1 MGTTK
6 AVGDSS
12 ASLSLAQLTKT
23 VNLAEANASEEDKIK
38 AMMLQSG
45 HEYNPINYMKKSL
58 VGLPPPSYT
67 CFRFGK
73 PGHYIKNCPTNG
85 DKNFA
90 TGPSIKK
97 STGIPTSFMMEVKD
111 PNMKGAML
119 TNSGKY
125 AIPIIDAEAY
135 AIGKKEK
142 PPFLPEE
149 PSPSSEEGDPI
160 PEELLCL
167 ICKDIP
173 TDAVVI
179 PCCGN
184 SYCDECIRT
193 ALLESDEHTCPTCHE
208 NDVSPDALVAN
219 KSLRQAVNNF
229 KNKTGYTKRLRKQW
243 EADGVTRLVVRDLT
257 VTVWISEASF
267 GWCLRL
273 PSVHRVAAA
282 AWFCCRHQQQAKG
295 ISGLFYLA
303 VACSVQSLAASNLGS
318 SRFLSHWMGMYGD
331 GE

>member
-1 MGTTK
+1 MGATK
-6 AVGDSS
+6 AIDDPS

-90 TGPSIKK
+90 TGPRIKK
-97 STGIPTSFMMEVKD
+97 STGIPTSFLMKVKD

-119 TNSGKY
+119 TNTGKY

-167 ICKDIP
+167 ICRDIP

-219 KSLRQAVNNF
+219 KSLRQANF
-229 KNKTGYTKRLRKQW
+229 DFRDPFEKERYQEWERQYRQWYEKYYKGYTVGVQPRPSANREDIWREWLKLQGDFRVLRK
-243 EADGVTRLVVRDLT
+243 
-257 VTVWISEASF
+257 
-267 GWCLRL
+267 
-273 PSVHRVAAA
+273 
-282 AWFCCRHQQQAKG
+282 
-295 ISGLFYLA
+295 
-303 VACSVQSLAASNLGS
+303 
-318 SRFLSHWMGMYGD
+318 
-331 GE
+331 

>member
-1 MGTTK
+1 MGATK
-6 AVGDSS
+6 AIDDPS

-90 TGPSIKK
+90 TGPRIKK
-97 STGIPTSFMMEVKD
+97 STGIPTSFLMKVKD

-119 TNSGKY
+119 TNTGKY

-167 ICKDIP
+167 ICRDIP

-229 KNKTGYTKRLRKQW
+229 KNKTGYTKRLRKQYREVPPHYDSKAYYGQNFDFRDPFEKERYQEW
-243 EADGVTRLVVRDLT
+243 ERQYRQWYEKYYKGYTVGVQPRPSANREDIWREWLKLQGDFRV
-257 VTVWISEASF
+257 
-267 GWCLRL
+267 LR
-273 PSVHRVAAA
+273 
-282 AWFCCRHQQQAKG
+282 K
-295 ISGLFYLA
+295 
-303 VACSVQSLAASNLGS
+303 
-318 SRFLSHWMGMYGD
+318 
-331 GE
+331 